1 MDKPAAKFALIRDCL
16 ADPENMLTVT
26 ELCALNHVSRSG
38 YYSWTKGQKDRDE
51 KERQDR
57 ADFELILSA
66 YRKGGRKKAA
76 RQIYMVLQH
85 QGITMNLK
93 KISRLMRKYNLH
105 CPIRGANPYRRMA
118 KALKTDAVA
127 DNRVKRQFEAFGPRK
142 ILLTDIT
149 YIPYQGK
156 FAYLSTVLDAYT
168 KQILAWQISDN
179 LRIDFVLQTIDQ
191 LLENHGDEL
200 ETDVILHSDQG
211 CHYTSVS
218 FRDLL
223 RSSRLRQSM
232 SRSGNCWDNAPQESS
247 FGHMKDEIRDE
258 MKRCTTF
265 EQIRQLLDEQ
275 IRYYNSER
283 YQWHL
288 AKLSPDEY
296 YKYCK
301 TGIYPLKKQAA

>member
-1 MDKPAAKFALIRDCL
+1 
-16 ADPENMLTVT
+16 
-26 ELCALNHVSRSG
+26 
-38 YYSWTKGQKDRDE
+38 
-51 KERQDR
+51 
-57 ADFELILSA
+57 
-66 YRKGGRKKAA
+66 
-76 RQIYMVLQH
+76 MVLQH
-85 QGITMNLK
+85 QGITINLK

-105 CPIRGANPYRRMA
+105 CPIRGANPCRRMA

-127 DNRVKRQFEAFGPRK
+127 DNLVKRQFEAFGPCK
-142 ILLTDIT
+142 ILFTDIT
-149 YIPYQGK
+149 CIPYQGK

-168 KQILAWQISDN
+168 KQILAWQITDN

-211 CHYTSVS
+211 CRYTSAS

-232 SRSGNCWDNAPQESS
+232 SRRGNCWDNAPQESF

-275 IRYYNSER
+275 ICYYNSER
-283 YQWHL
+283 NQWHL

-296 YKYCK
+296 YEYCK
-301 TGIYPLKKQAA
+301 TGICPLKKQAA